1 MNIFEELRKEEIKKL
16 VERYHELYGYYSG
29 YHWEEFGT
37 VEDYKKYL
45 RDEIAKKEAEL
56 DKLAK
61 PNKDESK

>member
-1 MNIFEELRKEEIKKL
+1 MNIFKQLWSEEVTKLRN
-16 VERYHELYGYYSG
+16 RYYELYGYSCG

>member
-1 MNIFEELRKEEIKKL
+1 MNIFKQLWSEEVTKLRN
-16 VERYHELYGYYSG
+16 RYYELYGYSCG

-56 DKLAK
+56 D
-61 PNKDESK
+61 